1 MPGAPATPE
10 PVGAAGTGSPAA
22 GQPQALS
29 GALELLDGTPLTGV
43 PVLIQVRRVSRK
55 GEVVSERTIA
65 ETTTDSAGKWELD
78 ATPIS
83 PAGDG
88 MWLRALCP
96 GGPGFGAGVSDPLH
110 VPASVSLTAPAANPP
125 AQPPVAAPAT

>member
-1 MPGAPATPE
+1 VLRTPG
-10 PVGAAGTGSPAA
+10 V
-22 GQPQALS
+22 LK
-29 GALELLDGTPLTGV
+29 LLDGTPLTGS
-43 PVLIQVRRVSRK
+43 PVLIHMRTVSRR
-55 GEVVSERTIA
+55 GEVVSERTLA

-83 PAGDG
+83 PAGSG

-96 GGPGFGAGVSDPLH
+96 GAPGFGAGVSDPLH

-125 AQPPVAAPAT
+125 TAAARAT